1 MFLIVMISYCLYL
14 NKPLKTQDKYP
25 MALNLTFRQLKVFA
39 SAARHLSYTRAAEEL
54 HLSQPAVSMQIKQAE
69 ESAGLPL
76 FEQIGKKMHLTQAGK
91 EVYQYSQSIG
101 NLLDELEVALEALKG
116 GQSGRL
122 AISVAT
128 TASHFAT
135 RLLAAFSQRHENV
148 TISLD
153 ITNRASLQEQLENN
167 EPDMVIMGQ
176 PPEGVDVE
184 SAAFMVNPL
193 VIIAPSNHPLTKD
206 QQIPLSYFEN
216 QHFVVRESGSGTRG
230 AIQRFFDEHRVNFK
244 TGIEMSSNEAIKQA
258 VEAGLGLGIVSIHTL
273 ELELET
279 NRLAIL
285 DVIDFPIQR
294 HWHIVQRSG
303 KRLSP
308 VALAFKQFV
317 LDEAKQFIR

>member
-1 MFLIVMISYCLYL
+1 MS
-14 NKPLKTQDKYP
+14 
-25 MALNLTFRQLKVFA
+25 LNLTFRQLKVFE

-54 HLSQPAVSMQIKQAE
+54 HLSQPAVSMQIKQLE
-69 ESAGLPL
+69 EAVGLPL
-76 FEQIGKKMHLTQAGK
+76 FEQIGKKMYLTAAGR
-91 EVYQYSQSIG
+91 ETYSYSQNIG
-101 NLLDELEVALEALKG
+101 QLLDEAEVVLGELKG
-116 GQSGRL
+116 LSRGKL

-135 RLLAAFSQRHENV
+135 RLLAAFSRRYEEV

-153 ITNRASLQEQLENN
+153 ITNRQSLQRQLSNN
-167 EPDMVIMGQ
+167 EPDLVIMGQ
-176 PPEGVDVE
+176 PPEGVDVVSE
-184 SAAFMVNPL
+184 TFMENPL
-193 VIIAPSNHPLTKD
+193 VMIAPAGHTLASEANIKLKH
-206 QQIPLSYFEN
+206 FEE

-230 AIQRFFDEHRVNFK
+230 AIQRFFDEYNVSFH

-279 NRLAIL
+279 QRLVIL
-285 DVIDFPIQR
+285 DVQDFPIKR

-308 VALAFKQFV
+308 VAQTFKQFV
-317 LDEAKQFIR
+317 LDEAVQFIRLGPSNNKYKHDINT